1 MCHIPPEPRPPA
13 LLNAVENKAILRNR
27 ICIPG
32 CGPERIYIAS
42 YTVLEMALHLRSLE
56 SPSKSKKT
64 NDNPDDCGSPARS
77 YRNLASFHWIRNLP
91 QATFCESGS
100 SCGRQIFILCVC
112 IFQSLRSYCA
122 HQSVLC
128 FPLLNHLATRTMYH
142 CIKCGSYEPISDQR
156 LRTASARSKIKLLL
170 FKPEGLTDDFTFNV
184 GLFVLF

>member
-1 MCHIPPEPRPPA
+1 MCHTPPGPRPPA
-13 LLNAVENKAILRNR
+13 LLNVVENKAILRSR

-32 CGPERIYIAS
+32 CGPKRIYIAS
-42 YTVLEMALHLRSLE
+42 YTLLKMELHLRSLE

-77 YRNLASFHWIRNLP
+77 YRNFASFHWIRSLP
-91 QATFCESGS
+91 QATFCESSS
-100 SCGRQIFILCVC
+100 SCGRQIFILCVY
-112 IFQSLRSYCA
+112 IFQSLRSYCV

-142 CIKCGSYEPISDQR
+142 CIKCGSYKPISDQC
-156 LRTASARSKIKLLL
+156 LRTASPMSKIKLLL
-170 FKPEGLTDDFTFNV
+170 FKPEGLTDNSTFNV